1 MTEHYDL
8 PARAEPEILTAKEA
22 AEFLRI
28 GRNQLY
34 DLAGRGELPYR
45 RLGRSLR
52 FSRSALIRW
61 MDSRHD
67 GTMGSRA

>member
-1 MTEHYDL
+1 VTPVLDI
-8 PARAEPEILTAKEA
+8 PEILTAREA

-34 DLAGRGELPYR
+34 DLAGRGTIPCR

-61 MDSRHD
+61 MGERDS
-67 GTMGSRA
+67 GTMGGRA

>member
-1 MTEHYDL
+1 MVSVFD
-8 PARAEPEILTAKEA
+8 EPEILTAKEA
-22 AEFLRI
+22 AAFLRI

-34 DLAGRGELPYR
+34 DLAGRGAIPCR
-45 RLGRSLR
+45 RLGRTLR

-61 MDSRHD
+61 MATDGD